1 MLASPGAVAF
11 EVGPVTVRWYGLIMA
26 GAIMVGATLAY
37 REAIRRG
44 RDPEPLVDMIIIAIL
59 AGLVGGR
66 FYSVFF
72 HWELFAEH
80 PAMILAVWEG
90 GMGVLGAILGALLVI
105 AVYGKLKGLPMLP
118 YCDICAPFAALAQ
131 AIGRWG
137 TFFNEEAF
145 GAPTDLPWKL
155 YISSSNRP
163 AALQQ
168 QEYFHPTF
176 LYLSLWN
183 LFVFAVL
190 YFVLRKPL
198 ERMPGALTFMY
209 LGIYAC
215 GRFLIEFLW
224 VESPMLG
231 SFRAAQVLSVLFF
244 LAAAGGLAYLRL
256 KRKNSV

>member
-11 EVGPVTVRWYGLIMA
+11 EVGPVAIRWYGLIMA
-26 GAIMVGATLAY
+26 GAIIVGAALAY
-37 REAIRRG
+37 RETVRRG
-44 RDPEPLVDMIIIAIL
+44 KDPEPLVDIIIIAIL

-66 FYSVFF
+66 FYSVYF
-72 HWELFAEH
+72 HWEHYAEQ
-80 PAMILAVWEG
+80 PLKILSVWEG
-90 GMGVLGAILGALLVI
+90 GMGVLGAILGAILAI
-105 AVYGKLKGLPMLP
+105 AVYGKLKDLPVLP
-118 YCDICAPFAALAQ
+118 YYDICAPFAALAQ

-155 YISSSNRP
+155 YISPPQRP
-163 AALQQ
+163 LVLQQ
-168 QEYFHPTF
+168 HEYFHPTF

-183 LFVFAVL
+183 FLVFAVL
-190 YFVLRKPL
+190 YFALRKPL

-209 LGIYAC
+209 LGLYAC

-244 LAAAGGLAYLRL
+244 LAAAGGLAYLSL
-256 KRKNSV
+256 KRRTT